1 VPPRTK
7 HGSGAKYKAMAYETP
22 SYWTARGWRAEIKAE
37 TSVKFALMIISVGAE
52 GLDMMRIKDP
62 KICGINQSAD
72 EVSAMSAQE
81 K

>member
-1 VPPRTK
+1 
-7 HGSGAKYKAMAYETP
+7 MAGRRE
-22 SYWTARGWRAEIKAE
+22 AE
-37 TSVKFALMIISVGAE
+37 TSVKFALMIMSVGAE

-62 KICGINQSAD
+62 KICSINQSAD